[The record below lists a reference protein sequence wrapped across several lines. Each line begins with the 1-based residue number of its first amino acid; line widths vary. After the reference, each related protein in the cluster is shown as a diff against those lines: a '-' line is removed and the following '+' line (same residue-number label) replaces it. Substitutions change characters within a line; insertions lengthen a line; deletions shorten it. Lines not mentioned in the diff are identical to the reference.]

1 MKEILEALIDLHVA
15 TLERQKI
22 LIGLLEKREILTRAE
37 VDSIYDQVP
46 QSEWDADT
54 QKVRDSFRLFLSAR
68 FGWTLKTP
76 SANAT

>member
-15 TLERQKI
+15 MLERQKI

-37 VDSIYDQVP
+37 VDSACSQVP
-46 QSEWDADT
+46 QSEYDADT
-54 QKVRDSFRLFLSAR
+54 QKVRDLFQAFLSDR
-68 FGWTLKTP
+68 LGWTPKTP